1 MQKLEQ
7 KIRHM
12 IVIEGQPVWDDMYQV
27 SVANLPHKFRMLDID
42 HYMGIECPR
51 IHLRLYKIVM
61 RAHDLD
67 EMQMIM
73 LFPLSRSGVAQRWY
87 ASLDM
92 LRNVP
97 ERI

>member
-1 MQKLEQ
+1 
-7 KIRHM
+7 
-12 IVIEGQPVWDDMYQV
+12 MYQV

-67 EMQMIM
+67 EM
-73 LFPLSRSGVAQRWY
+73 
-87 ASLDM
+87 
-92 LRNVP
+92 
-97 ERI
+97 